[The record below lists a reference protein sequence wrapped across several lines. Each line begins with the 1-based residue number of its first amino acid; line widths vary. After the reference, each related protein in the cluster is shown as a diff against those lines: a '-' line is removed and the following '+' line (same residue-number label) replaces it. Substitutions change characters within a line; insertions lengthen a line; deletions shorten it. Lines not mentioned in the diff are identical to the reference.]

1 MKNCFEF
8 DFLAGPFM
16 KIKNLKII
24 PLVVITSILKKRKM
38 GVQYSTIH
46 ALRESAQDSLSSSA
60 ELEREIIKVREEI
73 KIKVVEEQEM
83 AVLHTIQLNREK
95 DEKQIHYQQEQ

>member
-1 MKNCFEF
+1 
-8 DFLAGPFM
+8 
-16 KIKNLKII
+16 
-24 PLVVITSILKKRKM
+24 M

-60 ELEREIIKVREEI
+60 ELEREIIEVREEI

-83 AVLHTIQLNREK
+83 AVLHTIQYHREK
-95 DEKQIHYQQEQ
+95 DEQVHNQQEE